1 MEEEN
6 NDPIQSCYN
15 NKDINLIDD
24 LCSESSSQTKIYTK
38 DIYIYAW
45 GKNKY
50 GELGINNARTSL
62 FPSPVSSLKLSLI
75 NQVASGGRNSMILTT
90 DGQLL
95 VCGSNIFNL
104 LASNAKIQNNE
115 VYQKV
120 FKSIKF
126 FEENEEKIKEIAVAE
141 FHSLALNE
149 NGEIYGW
156 GGNLYNKLGQTNG
169 LCGLPSKIFIKRK
182 IVSIACGDYHSCA
195 LSENGVLYTWGG
207 GGESYNKG
215 QCGQGSKKDVES
227 PKKVE
232 FFTKKGLHVV
242 KVACGG
248 YHTIVMDEKNE
259 LYGFGKGVFGQCGY
273 GQNED
278 TDIPKKINFN
288 DKNLN
293 KIIDI
298 KCGGEH
304 SLFLSDNGKV
314 YSCGHGYFGQLGLG
328 NNKNVKSP
336 ILVNSL
342 SNKNIIEIAAGWSH
356 SLALTDSGFVYSAG
370 CGKFGE
376 LGLGENTNRYNYTW
390 IRKLGTM
397 NIKHIF
403 AGGHHS
409 WCIIDDKYPLKE
421 KLIEPEPL
429 EKPNYRMNKR
439 KHSVSDKDMSFNEQN
454 NIRNK
459 SSDSGYFNKNIN
471 RFNNNLANSFDD
483 FKKRGNYQNN
493 MNLIQN
499 NEIRKILDDY
509 NEKRNNTDNNIDTII
524 DYIDTINSQNSKNIR
539 THNLIKNEN
548 KISSFDK
555 DKNRID
561 NYNSISKEQNN
572 YMPNNSLE
580 DENNDKDN
588 LLDNSNQIENINNDN
603 EYNINNKDNNNN
615 EIINEDDYLRNN
627 FNNINNNNIK
637 QNDFFEE
644 SFNNK
649 CKDKYNEKI
658 SKAIKKNK
666 ESNFP
671 KLKLF
676 DNNKILLQVI
686 YTSLNLSHRFIR
698 FEISS
703 SNKFF
708 KADYNSMYNLIK
720 NYLLTDKGNISFK
733 LQNDNE
739 ILKSGNIAVNPTLES
754 IMKDMKNAGLLNLT
768 KRNKISYTI
777 NITYDYKQNEIMK
790 KLYESIEE
798 KYVYK
803 EKNNSF
809 MNMKLIEENQII
821 NSGENL
827 EGVLSKWTIDFYD
840 NFKELFV
847 DFSSEL
853 NEVEEDYG
861 SGLNIKKINRPRFFE
876 MRPKIFQ

>member
-493 MNLIQN
+493 INLIQN

-572 YMPNNSLE
+572 YMPNKSLE

-708 KADYNSMYNLIK
+708 KADYNSMYNLIR

>member
-1 MEEEN
+1 MEDEN
-6 NDPIQSCYN
+6 NDPIKSCYN
-15 NKDINLIDD
+15 DKDINLIDD

-62 FPSPVSSLKLSLI
+62 FPSPVNSLKLSLI
-75 NQVASGGRNSMILTT
+75 NQVASGGRNSIILTT

-104 LASNAKIQNNE
+104 LASNTKIQNNE

-126 FEENEEKIKEIAVAE
+126 FEENDEKIKEIAVAE

-169 LCGLPSKIFIKRK
+169 LCGLPAKIFIKRK

-232 FFTKKGLHVV
+232 FFTKRGLHVV

-278 TDIPKKINFN
+278 TDIPKKIIFN

-304 SLFLSDNGKV
+304 TLFLSDNGKV

-356 SLALTDSGFVYSAG
+356 SLVLTDNGFVYSSG

-459 SSDSGYFNKNIN
+459 SSDSKYFNKNIN

-493 MNLIQN
+493 INLIQN

-524 DYIDTINSQNSKNIR
+524 DYIETINSQGSKNIR
-539 THNLIKNEN
+539 PHNLIKNEN
-548 KISSFDK
+548 KISIFDK

-572 YMPNNSLE
+572 YMSKNSLE
-580 DENNDKDN
+580 DENNNKDN
-588 LLDNSNQIENINNDN
+588 LFDNSNQIENINNDN
-603 EYNINNKDNNNN
+603 EYDINNKDNNNN
-615 EIINEDDYLRNN
+615 EIINEEDYLRNN
-627 FNNINNNNIK
+627 FNNIENNIIK
-637 QNDFFEE
+637 QNNIFEE
-644 SFNNK
+644 SFKNK
-649 CKDKYNEKI
+649 SKDKFNEKI
-658 SKAIKKNK
+658 PKVIKNK
-666 ESNFP
+666 NESNLP
-671 KLKLF
+671 ILKFF

-698 FEISS
+698 FEISNT
-703 SNKFF
+703 NKFF

-739 ILKSGNIAVNPTLES
+739 ILKSGNLAVNPTLES

-768 KRNKISYTI
+768 KKNKISYTV

-827 EGVLSKWTIDFYD
+827 EGVLSKWTIDFNN

-847 DFSSEL
+847 DYNSEF
-853 NEVEEDYG
+853 NEEGADYA
-861 SGLNIKKINRPRFFE
+861 SGLNIKKINKPRFFE